1 MKERIERLNTMV
13 DEDRI
18 IRNRWKGTDK
28 DGRETACLLAALAPE
43 VVEYEDTGTCPAWV
57 MPRWFAHLTPHMDDH
72 GSVEAWPRMVR
83 RYAAC
88 ASKWVAHDS
97 AAWKRVEIAA
107 RRASVVESMA
117 TEQEVLDACHAV
129 LAWLDAGM
137 PEESREALQ
146 ALTLSTAKSPTI
158 VWADSA
164 WIVHRATEGEEW
176 WAMAVANRKMPSEV
190 VDRFT
195 DAVLTALEK
204 ECGLNQKEE
213 A

>member
-1 MKERIERLNTMV
+1 MNERVERLNVMV

-18 IRNRWKGTDK
+18 IRYEWTGTDAH
-28 DGRETACLLAALAPE
+28 GREAACLLAALAPE
-43 VVEYEDTGTCPAWV
+43 VAEAEDAGACPASV
-57 MPRWFAHLTPHMDDH
+57 MPRWLAHLTPHMDDH

-176 WAMAVANRKMPSEV
+176 WAIGVANRKMPSEV

-204 ECGLNQKEE
+204 ECGL
-213 A
+213 